1 MKCYIDDFVEDL
13 NYRQV
18 ILYIGNVDL
27 DNLRSKMKSDNMGH
41 MNHLATVTANHL
53 MYVENCDLQDV
64 DTWHGEYDRNIL
76 RALQKIGK
84 HLESIDKKLSI
95 SLEKVNYDD
104 KEKCIEEDDGDG

>member
-1 MKCYIDDFVEDL
+1 MKRYIDDFVEDL

-41 MNHLATVTANHL
+41 MNRLETVTANHL

-64 DTWHGEYDRNIL
+64 DTWHGDDFGNNLLYLMEEGYAVYPLQYEPESEKYFIEIDLGGIEYVT
-76 RALQKIGK
+76 A
-84 HLESIDKKLSI
+84 
-95 SLEKVNYDD
+95 
-104 KEKCIEEDDGDG
+104 